1 MRQDPNPFHT
11 SLPSNKLESALA
23 GGAFLGTRPN
33 QTELANNFLQSG
45 YGGSTSQQ

>member
-1 MRQDPNPFHT
+1 MRQDSNPFHT

-33 QTELANNFLQSG
+33 QQNELANNFLQSG
-45 YGGSTSQQ
+45 YGGSTSQ